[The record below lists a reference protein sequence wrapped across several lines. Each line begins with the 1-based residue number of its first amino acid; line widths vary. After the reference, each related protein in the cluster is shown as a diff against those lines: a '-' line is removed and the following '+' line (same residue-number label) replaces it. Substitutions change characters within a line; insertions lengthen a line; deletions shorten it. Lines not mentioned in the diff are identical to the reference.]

1 MAARFDK
8 NSCVSPSAQVSDR
21 CDFVF
26 VNGKEMKGKV
36 GVVVNF
42 SYQHLSRPL
51 EMTVWAPRLPLQIE
65 VTDAEL
71 NQVKGWRVPIVPNKR
86 WVCVPTPHRNP
97 GQCAAAQ
104 MGVRGVA
111 WFQA

>member
-1 MAARFDK
+1 M
-8 NSCVSPSAQVSDR
+8 SDR

-26 VNGKEMKGKV
+26 VNGKEVKGKV

-86 WVCVPTPHRNP
+86 WVCASRPRQKPRSGCSSSN
-97 GQCAAAQ
+97 GLW
-104 MGVRGVA
+104 RGCPFHV
-111 WFQA
+111 